1 MIAKRFLASLG
12 HGLLWLALAY
22 VVWGLAVRHRYFNAW
37 NATKVGDSVPTVMS
51 RFGAPDLIESPLRYS
66 NPEFCARPN
75 EKCSDSYAIRCGTHF
90 PSRRSWAV
98 IYWSSISTTVS
109 ALSISQRCSLP
120 SRIESACC
128 LLHAHASRTGNETAE
143 HDNAR
148 PRYQNKPCKSVYY
161 RRTGPLPNR

>member
-51 RFGAPDLIESPLRYS
+51 RFGAPDLISLRS
-66 NPEFCARPN
+66 GTPIQSSALVRTR
-75 EKCSDSYAIRCGTHF
+75 SALTLMRSACGTHF